1 MAMNGARRLSAAL
14 GVLVA
19 AAAVGCTAGGIDQG
33 AGVGAGS
40 VEQSKAAAPRT
51 REGLAL
57 GAPDAAGGGVTEA
70 FRSAAPLPRVGPAV
84 IKTGDVVVAVPQA
97 GLEGTVQKAVQIAER
112 LGGFVVSTSVDS
124 EGARRGTVVVRV
136 PSVRFGQALREL
148 EGLGRV
154 RNENVSGVDVTQEF
168 VDLQARLRNW
178 QAQEAV
184 LLRLMDRARTVT
196 DTIRVQ
202 GELSRVQLEI
212 ERLRGRLD
220 YLEDQTELG
229 TITTTFIG
237 AGPAPSRPT
246 TLARA
251 WREAVRGSLEV
262 VSAVIVGAG
271 YVVPIALLAGLVAL
285 AFRGLRPRL
294 TRDEPAAG

>member
-1 MAMNGARRLSAAL
+1 MAMNGARRISAAL
-14 GVLVA
+14 GVLLVA
-19 AAAVGCTAGGIDQG
+19 AAAVGCTMAGETAQG
-33 AGVGAGS
+33 GADGGGGGGGVD
-40 VEQSKAAAPRT
+40 QSKAPAPRA
-51 REGLAL
+51 REGFAL
-57 GAPDAAGGGVTEA
+57 GAVDAAGGGATGA
-70 FRSAAPLPRVGPAV
+70 FRSAAPLPGVGPAI
-84 IKTGDVVVAVPQA
+84 IKTGDVVVAVPQS
-97 GLEGTVQKAVQIAER
+97 GLESSVQKAVQVAER

-154 RNENVSGVDVTQEF
+154 RNENVSGVDVSQEF

-229 TITTTFIG
+229 TITATFVG

-246 TLARA
+246 TLGRA
-251 WREAVRGSLEV
+251 WQQAVRGALEV
-262 VSAVIVGAG
+262 VSFVIVGAG
-271 YVVPIALLAGLVAL
+271 YLVPVAILAGLVAL
-285 AFRGLRPRL
+285 AVRGLRPRL
-294 TRDEPAAG
+294 TE

>member
-1 MAMNGARRLSAAL
+1 MAMNGARRISAAL
-14 GVLVA
+14 GVLLVA
-19 AAAVGCTAGGIDQG
+19 AAAVGCTTGGDVQG
-33 AGVGAGS
+33 AGGTAEGAD
-40 VEQSKAAAPRT
+40 QFKAAAPRQ
-51 REGLAL
+51 REGMAH
-57 GAPDAAGGGVTEA
+57 GAPQAGGGLL
-70 FRSAAPLPRVGPAV
+70 RSAAPLPGVGPAI

-97 GLEGTVQKAVQIAER
+97 GLQGTVQKAVQIAER

-136 PSVRFGQALREL
+136 PSARFGQALREL

-251 WREAVRGSLEV
+251 WREAVRASLEV
-262 VSAVIVGAG
+262 VSAVVVGAG
-271 YVVPIALLAGLVAL
+271 YLVPIALLAGLAVL
-285 AFRGLRPRL
+285 AFRGLRPRP